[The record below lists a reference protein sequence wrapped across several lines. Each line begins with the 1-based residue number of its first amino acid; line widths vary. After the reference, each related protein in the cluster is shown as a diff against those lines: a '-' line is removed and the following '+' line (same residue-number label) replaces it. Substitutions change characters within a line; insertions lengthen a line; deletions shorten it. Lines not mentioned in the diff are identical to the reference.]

1 MPYITK
7 ADRLALDT
15 CCLLDKFLER
25 FNQDTPVNEGEINY
39 VITKLLLSTKPKRYA
54 DYNKLV
60 GVLECCKLE
69 FYRRAVAVYEDD
81 KIKENGDVY

>member
-15 CCLLDKFLER
+15 CSLLDKFLER
-25 FNQDTPVNEGEINY
+25 FNQSTPSEGELNY
-39 VITKLLLSTKPKRYA
+39 VITKLLLSTNPKRYA
-54 DYNKLV
+54 DFNKLV

-69 FYRRAVAVYEDD
+69 FYRRAVAVYEDK